1 MLRGSVVFRCLLF
14 ALACGCVATGNVQ
27 AQKGDRPEQASF
39 HVKNVFTVKIPQG
52 SHSVRVWFAVPQED
66 AYSTITNFNVVSD
79 YPVHYDWDSW
89 GNKVGYLEVQN
100 ATTPQIGI
108 SEEFDL
114 ARTEMRNHPDP
125 KATRPLTDAE
135 RGALSR
141 YLEPTK
147 YVIVN
152 DQVKA
157 ISAQITGGETN
168 PILAARKLYDW
179 TLQNIDYWVKDPDHL
194 KASPVGSTEY
204 CLGKK
209 TGNCTDFHSLFA
221 SLSIAA
227 GIPARMIYGSLLKPT
242 LNGMAVDGSY
252 HCWIEFY
259 APQVGWIPLDASLA
273 NIYGKPFDLTDKNK
287 NLVELTTATG
297 YHGLDKSKI
306 DYYFGNIDDR
316 RVVWS
321 MGRDLMMQPAQDD
334 GPVNS
339 LPKAYVEVDGKSS
352 TDFTRT
358 FTYKELSAISNSSD

>member
-1 MLRGSVVFRCLLF
+1 
-14 ALACGCVATGNVQ
+14 VATSNVQ
-27 AQKGDRPEQASF
+27 AQKSDRPEQASF
-39 HVKNVFTVKIPQG
+39 HVKNAFTVKVPQG

-100 ATTPQIGI
+100 ATPPQIAI

-114 ARTEMRNHPDP
+114 VRTEMRNYPDP

-135 RGALSR
+135 REALSR

-358 FTYKELSAISNSSD
+358 FTYKELSATSKSSD

>member
-1 MLRGSVVFRCLLF
+1 MWRRIAPIGAVLS
-14 ALACGCVATGNVQ
+14 LAIFSLAAAQ
-27 AQKGDRPEQASF
+27 AQTSEKPKQASF
-39 HVKNVFTVKIPQG
+39 HVKNAFVVKVPQG
-52 SHSVRVWFAVPQED
+52 AHVVRVWFAVPQED
-66 AYSTITNFNVVSD
+66 AYSVITNFNATSD
-79 YPVHYDWDSW
+79 APVRYDWDSW
-89 GNKVGYLEVQN
+89 GNKVGYVEVRN
-100 ATTPQIGI
+100 PSGPQIDI
-108 SEEFDL
+108 AEEFDL
-114 ARTEMRNHPDP
+114 KRSEMRNKIDP
-125 KATRPLTDAE
+125 NATRPLTDAE
-135 RGALSR
+135 RAALSR
-141 YLEPTK
+141 YLQPST

-157 ISAQITGGETN
+157 ISAQIVGGETN

-179 TLQNIDYWVKDPDHL
+179 TMQNIDYWVKDPDHL

-221 SLSIAA
+221 SLAISS

-242 LNGMAVDGSY
+242 LNGMAIDGSY

-259 APQVGWIPLDASLA
+259 APRVGWIPLDASLA

-297 YHGLDKSKI
+297 YHGYDPGKI
-306 DYYFGNIDDR
+306 NYYFGNIDER

-321 MGRDLMMQPAQDD
+321 MGRDLMMQPAQED

-339 LPKAYVEVDGKSS
+339 LPKAYVEVDGKASS
-352 TDFTRT
+352 DYTRT
-358 FTYKELSAISNSSD
+358 FTYKELSAGTSEGSD

>member
-1 MLRGSVVFRCLLF
+1 MLRRNVRSTFSLFVLTCTCLF
-14 ALACGCVATGNVQ
+14 AFRAQ
-27 AQKGDRPEQASF
+27 AQKTDQAEWASF
-39 HVKNVFTVKIPQG
+39 HVNNVLTVKIPQG
-52 SHSVRVWFAVPQED
+52 AHSVRVWFAVPQED
-66 AYSTITNFNVVSD
+66 AFSTITNFKVLSD
-79 YPVHYDWDSW
+79 SPVHFDWDSW
-89 GNKVGYLEVQN
+89 GNKVGYTEVLDPS
-100 ATTPQIGI
+100 APRVTIT
-108 SEEFDL
+108 EEFDL
-114 ARTEMRNHPDP
+114 KRTEMRNHVDP

-135 RGALSR
+135 RKALSR

-157 ISAQITGGETN
+157 LSAQIVDGESN
-168 PILAARKLYDW
+168 PILAARKIYNW

-194 KASPVGSTEY
+194 KASAVGSTEY
-204 CLGKK
+204 CLTKK

-227 GIPARMIYGSLLKPT
+227 GIPVRMVYGSLLKPT
-242 LNGMAVDGSY
+242 LNGLAIDGSY

-273 NIYGKPFDLTDKNK
+273 NIYGKEFELTDKNK

-339 LPKAYVEVDGKSS
+339 LTKAYIEIEGKQSS
-352 TDFTRT
+352 DYVRQFA
-358 FTYKELSAISNSSD
+358 YKELSTSSSSD

>member
-1 MLRGSVVFRCLLF
+1 MLRRTVSCGAVLSLALL
-14 ALACGCVATGNVQ
+14 CCVTARTQ
-27 AQKGDRPEQASF
+27 AQKSARPEQASF
-39 HVKNVFTVKIPQG
+39 HVKNAFIVKVPQG
-52 SHSVRVWFAVPQED
+52 AHNVRVWFAVPQED
-66 AYSTITNFNVVSD
+66 AYSVITNFNVTSD
-79 YPVHYDWDSW
+79 YPVRYDWDSW
-89 GNKVGYLEVQN
+89 GNKEGYLEVHD
-100 ATTPQIGI
+100 AARPEVTIT
-108 SEEFDL
+108 EEFDL
-114 ARTEMRNHPDP
+114 KRTEMRNKIDAN
-125 KATRPLTDAE
+125 ATRPLTDAE
-135 RGALSR
+135 RAALSR
-141 YLEPTK
+141 YLETTK

-152 DQVKA
+152 DQIKA
-157 ISAQITGGETN
+157 LSAQIVGGETN

-221 SLSIAA
+221 SLSIAS

-242 LNGMAVDGSY
+242 LNGMAIDGSY

-273 NIYGKPFDLTDKNK
+273 NIYGKEFPLTDKNK
-287 NLVELTTATG
+287 SLVELTTATG

-339 LPKAYVEVDGKSS
+339 LPKAYVEVDGKQS
-352 TDFTRT
+352 TDFTRQ
-358 FTYKELSAISNSSD
+358 FTYKELSASGGDRSD

>member
-1 MLRGSVVFRCLLF
+1 MWRRFAPMGAMLCLLF
-14 ALACGCVATGNVQ
+14 LNVACVWAQ
-27 AQKGDRPEQASF
+27 ASDRPKQASF
-39 HVKNVFTVKIPQG
+39 HVKNAFVVKVPPG
-52 SHSVRVWFAVPQED
+52 AHVVRVWFAVPQED
-66 AYSTITNFNVVSD
+66 ANSTIANFTATSD
-79 YPVHYDWDSW
+79 APVRYDWDSW
-89 GNKVGYLEVQN
+89 GNKEGYLEVRN
-100 ATTPQIGI
+100 PSGPEIHI

-114 ARTEMRNHPDP
+114 KRTEMRNKIDP
-125 KATRPLTDAE
+125 AATRPLTDAE
-135 RGALSR
+135 RAALSR
-141 YLEPTK
+141 YLQPST

-152 DQVKA
+152 DQVRK
-157 ISAQITGGETN
+157 ISAEIVGGETN

-179 TLQNIDYWVKDPDHL
+179 TMQNIDYWVKDPDHL

-221 SLSIAA
+221 SLAISS

-242 LNGMAVDGSY
+242 LNGMAIDGSY

-259 APQVGWIPLDASLA
+259 APRVGWIPLDASLA
-273 NIYGKPFDLTDKNK
+273 NIYGKEFDLTDKNK

-297 YHGLDKSKI
+297 YHGYDRSKI
-306 DYYFGNIDDR
+306 DYYFGNIDER

-321 MGRDLMMQPAQDD
+321 MGRDLMMQPAQED

-352 TDFTRT
+352 SDFTRT
-358 FTYKELSAISNSSD
+358 FTYKELSGSGAAGSE

>member
-1 MLRGSVVFRCLLF
+1 MMRRILSVGAICAILICSLPVAARG
-14 ALACGCVATGNVQ
+14 
-27 AQKGDRPEQASF
+27 QKSDAPKRASF
-39 HVKNVFTVKIPQG
+39 HVKNEFVVKVPQRA
-52 SHSVRVWFAVPQED
+52 HTVRVWFAVPQPD
-66 AYSTITNFNVVSD
+66 AYSVITNFNVTSD
-79 YPVHYDWDSW
+79 SPVRYDWDSW
-89 GNKVGYLEVQN
+89 NNKEGYVEVHN
-100 ATTPQIGI
+100 PTTAAINI

-114 ARTEMRNHPDP
+114 QRMEMRNKIDP
-125 KATRPLTDAE
+125 NATRPLTDAE
-135 RGALSR
+135 RVALLR
-141 YLEPTK
+141 YLQPST

-157 ISAQITGGETN
+157 TAAQIVGGETN

-179 TLQNIDYWVKDPDHL
+179 TVQNIDYWVKDPDHL

-221 SLSIAA
+221 SLAISS

-259 APQVGWIPLDASLA
+259 APRVGWIPLDASLA
-273 NIYGKPFDLTDKNK
+273 NIYGKQFDLNDKNK

-297 YHGLDKSKI
+297 YHGYDPGKI
-306 DYYFGNIDDR
+306 NYYFGNIDER

-321 MGRDLMMQPAQDD
+321 MGRDLMMQPAQED

-339 LPKAYVEVDGKSS
+339 LPKAYVEIDGKSS

-358 FTYKELSAISNSSD
+358 FTYKELSANGNAGAE

>member
-1 MLRGSVVFRCLLF
+1 MLRRNLSVAAVCTILICS
-14 ALACGCVATGNVQ
+14 LAPAAHRRTSD
-27 AQKGDRPEQASF
+27 APRQASF
-39 HVKNVFTVKIPQG
+39 HVKNAFLVKVPQDA
-52 SHSVRVWFAVPQED
+52 HTVRVWFAVPQED
-66 AYSTITNFNVVSD
+66 AYSAITNFNVASD
-79 YPVHYDWDSW
+79 APVRYDWDSW
-89 GNKVGYLEVQN
+89 NNKEGYVEVHN
-100 ATTPQIGI
+100 PTTATVNI

-114 ARTEMRNHPDP
+114 QRTEMRNTIDP
-125 KATRPLTDAE
+125 TATRPLTDAE
-135 RGALSR
+135 RAALSR
-141 YLEPTK
+141 YLQPSR

-157 ISAQITGGETN
+157 TAAQIVGGESN

-179 TLQNIDYWVKDPDHL
+179 TVQNVDYWVKDPDHL

-221 SLSIAA
+221 SLAISS

-252 HCWIEFY
+252 HCWLEFY
-259 APQVGWIPLDASLA
+259 APRVGWIPLDASLA
-273 NIYGKPFDLTDKNK
+273 NIYGKQFDLNDKNK

-297 YHGLDKSKI
+297 YHGYDPGKI
-306 DYYFGNIDDR
+306 DYYFGNIDER

-321 MGRDLMMQPAQDD
+321 MGRDLMMQPAQND

-339 LPKAYVEVDGKSS
+339 LPKAYVEIDGKSS
-352 TDFTRT
+352 VDFTRT
-358 FTYKELSAISNSSD
+358 FTYKIIG